1 MRAARV
7 FLLGVAFFIFLF
19 SSLSYA
25 EVPQMINY
33 QGKITTPVG
42 ALVDTT
48 VGMVFTIYD
57 QPTDGFVLWTE
68 TQPSVVVEKGVF
80 SVLMGSVNPIPDSVF
95 TGVVRYLGVK
105 VGADPEMVPRKEMV
119 SVAYAYRT
127 GSDGDW
133 TVSGDSVYRLSGN
146 VGIGEISPDDVRLY
160 VKTEPAGDLW
170 YGVYVEA
177 GMGVKA
183 VSNAISGTGIWGE
196 GGGTG
201 VKGVG
206 YIGIQG
212 QGLYGGW
219 FEGNGYFSGKLGIGT
234 NSPFPGSKLH
244 VQHDNIY
251 AGLFISDYSDYN
263 THVIHSQFTGTGETD
278 ARAVYGYSR
287 GADNYGIG
295 GEFVGGYRG
304 VQGIVYS
311 DGGGDPVMGV
321 CGSTEGGSTTKYG
334 VYGYAAG
341 SGTNYGVYG
350 YAVGGTNWAG
360 YFEGNA
366 RVTGTL
372 TKGGGSFQIDHPL
385 DPENKYL
392 FHSFVESPDMMNV
405 YNGNVIL
412 DANGEATVQLP
423 AYFEA
428 LNKDFRYQLTCIGGF
443 APVYIA
449 QKISG
454 NQFTIAGGEPGMEVS
469 WQVTGIRHDKFAEA
483 NRIQVEVDKPAD
495 EQGKYLHPQ
504 AYNLGEEYDIHY
516 EQNKRTEERDQRKM
530 E

>member
-1 MRAARV
+1 MRSVRV
-7 FLLGVAFFIFLF
+7 FLLVGGLFIFSFF
-19 SSLSYA
+19 SLVYA
-25 EVPQMINY
+25 QGLLLINY
-33 QGKITTPVG
+33 QGKLTTPGG
-42 ALVDTT
+42 ALMDTT
-48 VGMVFTIYD
+48 VQMVFSMYNS
-57 QPTDGFVLWTE
+57 PTSEIEFWTE
-68 TQPSVVVEKGVF
+68 THPAVEVEKGVF
-80 SVLMGSVNPIPDSVF
+80 SVVLGSVNPIEHNDLYVCALWGNPP
-95 TGVVRYLGVK
+95 YMGVK
-105 VGADPEMVPRKEMV
+105 VGTDPEMTPRKQIV
-119 SVAYAYRT
+119 SSAFAIT
-127 GSDGDW
+127 DGDW
-133 TVSGDSVYRLSGN
+133 ERVEDDLFYVFGG
-146 VGIGEISPDDVRLY
+146 VGIGNAHEHLRGLLEVG
-160 VKTEPAGDLW
+160 GDSLC
-170 YGVYVEA
+170 A
-177 GMGVKA
+177 
-183 VSNAISGTGIWGE
+183 
-196 GGGTG
+196 
-201 VKGVG
+201 
-206 YIGIQG
+206 
-212 QGLYGGW
+212 
-219 FEGNGYFSGKLGIGT
+219 GYFT
-234 NSPFPGSKLH
+234 
-244 VQHDNIY
+244 
-251 AGLFISDYSDYN
+251 SDYLSSN
-263 THVIHSQFTGTGETD
+263 THVIHSEFTGTENYD

-295 GEFVGGYRG
+295 AEFEGGYKGVIGTVYSEGGEDPVAGVVGDASGGSTKKYG
-304 VQGIVYS
+304 VQGQAS
-311 DGGGDPVMGV
+311 
-321 CGSTEGGSTTKYG
+321 
-334 VYGYAAG
+334 G

-350 YAVGGTNWAG
+350 YASGTGTNWAG
-360 YFEGNA
+360 YFYGNA
-366 RVTGTL
+366 MVTGTL